1 MAADAIFT
9 SKLRYGIATYLRPKL
24 KIEDEGNKT
33 LKELTILQNEMLR
46 VITGKKLSDHET
58 IESLRRKTKTMSVN
72 QICIYHIMLETYGIV
87 NLKSSPLLENMIR
100 KRPSEKIETLRNAK
114 MLQIP
119 VNQGRNNAFDFYA
132 ASAWN
137 QFQKW
142 LIDTNIKQT
151 PRRQHSLREECALRK
166 GLGIKCCCGNNY
178 CKNVNQTRPLTEK
191 ELMLKQQKDDDR
203 ALKHFKKQLKEW
215 IWNEIPQD

>member
-1 MAADAIFT
+1 MSCHEEEQREGSDRFVEA
-9 SKLRYGIATYLRPKL
+9 RPGQ
-24 KIEDEGNKT
+24 EDWTMEGYSP
-33 LKELTILQNEMLR
+33 M
-46 VITGKKLSDHET
+46 SSYHEDNF
-58 IESLRRKTKTMSVN
+58 EDREVVSLNGPSLPWVN
-72 QICIYHIMLETYGIV
+72 
-87 NLKSSPLLENMIR
+87 SSPDHYS
-100 KRPSEKIETLRNAK
+100 PTSRNAK

-191 ELMLKQQKDDDR
+191 ELMLKQQKVDDR